1 MKFDVVPM
9 ESVNEVR
16 FGMKRKDV
24 RDLLGNAREFIKF
37 EGNTTTTD
45 DFGFCHVFYDR
56 EDKCEAIEIFEESE
70 VFINGNLVFPTDFAT
85 AKSIVKS
92 LDEDDEGLI
101 SFEDS
106 IGIYAPDGKMESI
119 LIGKKGYYDEEE

>member
-37 EGNTTTTD
+37 EGNTTTTMISD
-45 DFGFCHVFYDR
+45 SAMFSM
-56 EDKCEAIEIFEESE
+56 IEKTS
-70 VFINGNLVFPTDFAT
+70 VKQSKYLKNL
-85 AKSIVKS
+85 KSS
-92 LDEDDEGLI
+92 
-101 SFEDS
+101 
-106 IGIYAPDGKMESI
+106 
-119 LIGKKGYYDEEE
+119 